1 MEFEVLSDNS
11 NVIAKEYGLV
21 FSLAEE
27 LRPIYLSFGINLPAN
42 NKEDSYEIPMPATY
56 VINKNK
62 EIIFSFIDED
72 YTKRCEPQDIID
84 VIKKAK
90 NK

>member
-1 MEFEVLSDNS
+1 
-11 NVIAKEYGLV
+11 V

-27 LRPIYLSFGINLPAN
+27 LRPIYLSFGIDIPASN
-42 NKEDSYEIPMPATY
+42 EEESCEIPMPATY
-56 VINKNK
+56 VVNKNK

-84 VIKKAK
+84 LIK
-90 NK
+90 NNL

>member
-1 MEFEVLSDNS
+1 
-11 NVIAKEYGLV
+11 
-21 FSLAEE
+21 
-27 LRPIYLSFGINLPAN
+27 
-42 NKEDSYEIPMPATY
+42 MPATY

-84 VIKKAK
+84 VIKENLK
-90 NK
+90 